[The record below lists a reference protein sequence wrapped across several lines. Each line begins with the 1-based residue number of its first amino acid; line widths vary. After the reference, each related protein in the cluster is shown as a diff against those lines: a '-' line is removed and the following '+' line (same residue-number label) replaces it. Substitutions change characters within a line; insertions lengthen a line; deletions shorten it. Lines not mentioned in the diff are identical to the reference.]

1 MTLLALSDEEKKK
14 IIEALEEDKEFRYTL
29 MGLLGF
35 KEILDRIT
43 RLEERYQRIDER
55 IAGLEERFAELR
67 ERQQKLEERFAE
79 LGERFARLE
88 ERQQRLEEKFAELEE
103 RFAKLEER
111 QQRLEERF
119 VELEEKFARLEERQ
133 QKLEERFAKLE
144 ERQQRL
150 EEKFARLEE
159 RQYRLEE
166 EMRETRR
173 VLITIAHRFGIL
185 SEAGFRE
192 AMKYVVEEVF
202 GTAIVE
208 KKSLRD
214 TEGIVYGHE
223 AIIDIDVLI
232 RDKEHII
239 IEVKSRVSRGD
250 IVELYRIGKLY
261 EKTYKIKPRLVIIGG
276 FIDPKA
282 WETASKL
289 RVEIK
294 PALKT
299 D

>member
-1 MTLLALSDEEKKK
+1 LALSDEEKKK

-35 KEILDRIT
+35 REILDRIT
-43 RLEERYQRIDER
+43 RLEERYQKIDER
-55 IAGLEERFAELR
+55 L
-67 ERQQKLEERFAE
+67 
-79 LGERFARLE
+79 ARLE
-88 ERQQRLEEKFAELEE
+88 ERFTRLEEKFAELEE
-103 RFAKLEER
+103 RFS
-111 QQRLEERF
+111 
-119 VELEEKFARLEERQ
+119 RLEERQ
-133 QKLEERFAKLE
+133 QK
-144 ERQQRL
+144 L

-173 VLITIAHRFGIL
+173 VLITIAHRFGLL

-202 GTAIVE
+202 GTALVE

-214 TEGIVYGHE
+214 IEGIVYGHE
-223 AIIDIDVLI
+223 AVIDIDVLI
-232 RDKEHII
+232 RDREHII

-250 IVELYRIGKLY
+250 IVELHRIGKLY
-261 EKTYKIKPRLVIIGG
+261 EKTYNVKPRLVIIGG
-276 FIDPKA
+276 FIEPKA

-289 RVEIK
+289 GVEIK
-294 PALKT
+294 PAIKT

>member
-1 MTLLALSDEEKKK
+1 MSLSDEEKKK
-14 IIEALEEDKEFRYTL
+14 IIEALEEDKEFRYAL
-29 MGLLGF
+29 MGLLSF

-55 IAGLEERFAELR
+55 IARLEERFAKLE

-79 LGERFARLE
+79 LEERFARLE

-119 VELEEKFARLEERQ
+119 VELEE
-133 QKLEERFAKLE
+133 RFAKLE

-159 RQYRLEE
+159 RQYKLEE

-202 GTAIVE
+202 GTVIVE
-208 KKSLRD
+208 KKSLKD

-223 AIIDIDVLI
+223 AVIDIDVLI

-239 IEVKSRVSRGD
+239 IEVRSRVSRGD

-276 FIDPKA
+276 FIDPEA

-289 RVEIK
+289 GVEIK
-294 PALKT
+294 PAIKT
-299 D
+299 N